1 MILGKRPRPP
11 IKRTTS
17 MTEFTLELNH
27 TGVVVAGGGG
37 LEIINS
43 KQQQQQQQQ
52 PTYDSF
58 KTNQPTV
65 SPINHRRN
73 SADHMEENHFLT
85 ACHFCKRRLITGRD
99 IFMYRGDSAFCSLE
113 CREQQM
119 SQDEKKNKHS
129 LSLKKSIAITPDHS
143 SNDSKTD

>member
-1 MILGKRPRPP
+1 MARGKNHVPTNQANHS
-11 IKRTTS
+11 KNDVQL
-17 MTEFTLELNH
+17 LELNH
-27 TGVVVAGGGG
+27 TGVVAGGGG

-43 KQQQQQQQQ
+43 QQQQ
-52 PTYDSF
+52 PTYDPF

-65 SPINHRRN
+65 SPRNHRRN

-99 IFMYRGDSAFCSLE
+99 IFMYRGDSSFCSFE
-113 CREQQM
+113 CRQQQI

-129 LSLKKSIAITPDHS
+129 LAPKKPIPITPDHS
-143 SNDSKTD
+143 TNDSKTD

>member
-27 TGVVVAGGGG
+27 TGVVAGGGGG

-43 KQQQQQQQQ
+43 QQQQQQQQ
-52 PTYDSF
+52 PTYDPF

-65 SPINHRRN
+65 SPRNHRRN
-73 SADHMEENHFLT
+73 SADYMEENHFLT

-99 IFMYRGDSAFCSLE
+99 IFMYRGDSAFCSFE
-113 CREQQM
+113 CRQQQI

-129 LSLKKSIAITPDHS
+129 LAPKKPDSNHS
-143 SNDSKTD
+143 RSFNKRF